1 MVMYNAELKLYWCLA
16 FAFLDLKMPAGSS
29 SGSGGVV
36 PPEIMQK
43 MQKRISEM
51 RDPLLKSQCDA
62 YIERCE
68 EQAAKEKHRVE
79 FKKEHY
85 KQGIECMGKRCF
97 EALVTEAG
105 TAVAKEYLKKAGD
118 KTFDRNIVKFR
129 KSQLYQEELQK
140 ARMEQKQKD
149 KEMAAKQKVLNIIT
163 KLKKTLKGMKKEHR
177 DEAIEDLGL
186 HKIKEAMDKAEKP
199 ELRPK
204 WIGFPA
210 KHPGIC

>member
-1 MVMYNAELKLYWCLA
+1 
-16 FAFLDLKMPAGSS
+16 
-29 SGSGGVV
+29 
-36 PPEIMQK
+36 
-43 MQKRISEM
+43 MQKRISDM

-68 EQAAKEKHRVE
+68 EKAAKEKCRVE
-79 FKKEHY
+79 FDKEHY

-118 KTFDRNIVKFR
+118 KIFDRNIVKFR

-149 KEMAAKQKVLNIIT
+149 KEMAAKQKVLKIIT
-163 KLKKTLKGMKKEHR
+163 KLKNNLKGMTKEHR
-177 DEAIEDLGL
+177 DEAIGDFGL

-204 WIGFPA
+204 WIGLLA
-210 KHPGIC
+210 QRRAS